1 MVIEAVGAGRKL
13 TFKIAIPGG
22 GTSTLTVTTQVDGKD
37 AAVSVD
43 GRPSGQT
50 MAIRAIDDH
59 HAINIIKMNGSP
71 TTTQKSQLSA
81 DGKVIKV
88 ESSAMAPG
96 QQNGFEYWDK
106 K

>member
-1 MVIEAVGAGRKL
+1 
-13 TFKIAIPGG
+13 
-22 GTSTLTVTTQVDGKD
+22 
-37 AAVSVD
+37 
-43 GRPSGQT
+43 